1 MDIESD
7 RSYSLENALNNQ
19 EFYLIKDNSIYKVIL
34 TENKDEIIINI
45 RNYFIKFNSID
56 LYLLTKIKFK
66 SINNI
71 YQFILNIFDNNNVL
85 IKNVILDKEII
96 LLMKFGEN
104 NLFELVLTYQQNYNI
119 DIFNVDRI
127 KQIQNEICI
136 LKKEHI
142 IFKKEI

>member
-34 TENKDEIIINI
+34 TENKEKIIINI